1 MATADLTRINTNI
14 AALNTLN
21 ALRDVNRSLAMH
33 QARLSTGRRINE
45 AADDPAGLTLATKF
59 SVRSDSLQRA
69 ADNIGDAKNL
79 LSVAEGGLKKIN
91 EILGKMRIKAEQAAS
106 ETLGTA
112 ERNAIAADLGQYARE
127 IDDIVE
133 QTTWNSQK
141 LLDGTSDFDFQTSAD
156 YDKYTNW
163 ALGQAHDVQGSG
175 SAGLGDLA
183 TVSGTSTGVETTDT
197 GNVLTNGQTDGGNA
211 TFSGLTELSSGVYTV
226 KVVLGT
232 TDGSAADSYIQLV
245 DSNGQPVIVDANGAA
260 NGILDNKVTFAY
272 DTASAKDID
281 FGNGLQVQLA
291 SGLLTGAQTD
301 ATVTYTKSGSYSVSL
316 ADAAAART
324 YMNTVD
330 TAIATVSSSLSNIG
344 AIMDRLTFKEDALA
358 IGKVN
363 TDAAF
368 NRIMNADMA
377 AEQLEAV
384 KMQILQQTATAMLA
398 QANSQPQAVLQLF
411 R

>member
-33 QARLSTGRRINE
+33 QARLSTGKRINE

-59 SVRSDSLQRA
+59 QVRSESLQRA

-112 ERNAIAADLGQYARE
+112 ERNAIAQDLGQYARE
-127 IDDIVE
+127 IDDIVN
-133 QTTWNSQK
+133 QTTWNGQK
-141 LLDGTSDFDFQTSAD
+141 LLDGTADFDFQTSAD
-156 YDKYTNW
+156 YDKYTTW
-163 ALGQAHDVQGSG
+163 SLGQSHDVQGTG
-175 SAGLGDLA
+175 TAGLGDLA
-183 TVSGTSTGVETTDT
+183 TVTGTSTAAEGTDP
-197 GNVLTNGQTDGGNA
+197 GNVINAVTGGQA
-211 TFSGLTELSSGVYTV
+211 TFSGLSELSTGTYTV
-226 KVVLGT
+226 KLVIGT
-232 TDGSAADSYIQLV
+232 TDGSASDSYIQLV
-245 DSNGQPVIVDANGAA
+245 DSNGNPLTVDADGS
-260 NGILDNKVTFAY
+260 GGGLLDNKLTFAY
-272 DTASAKDID
+272 DASGTFNVN
-281 FGNGLQVQLA
+281 FGNGLRITLEA
-291 SGLLTGAQTD
+291 GLTAGAKQD
-301 ATVTYTKSGSYSVSL
+301 ATVTYTKSGSYSVTL

-330 TAIATVSSSLSNIG
+330 QAIATVSSSLSNIG

>member
-21 ALRDVNRSLAMH
+21 ALRDVNRNLAMH

-59 SVRSDSLQRA
+59 QVRSESLQRA

-91 EILGKMRIKAEQAAS
+91 EILSKMRVKAEQAAS

-112 ERNAIAADLGQYARE
+112 ERNAIAQDLGQYARE
-127 IDDIVE
+127 IDDIVN
-133 QTTWNSQK
+133 QTTWNGQK
-141 LLDGTSDFDFQTSAD
+141 LLDGTADFDFQTSAD
-156 YDKYTNW
+156 YDKYTTW
-163 ALGQAHDVQGSG
+163 SLGQSHDVQGTGTS
-175 SAGLGDLA
+175 GLGDLA
-183 TVSGTSTGVETTDT
+183 TVTGTSTAAEGTDT
-197 GNVLTNGQTDGGNA
+197 GNVIDAVTGGQA
-211 TFSGLTELSSGVYTV
+211 TFSGLAELSSGTYTV
-226 KVVLGT
+226 KLVIGT
-232 TDGSAADSYIQLV
+232 TDGSVADSYIQLV
-245 DSNGQPVIVDANGAA
+245 DSSGNPLIVDADGS
-260 NGILDNKVTFAY
+260 GGGLLDNKLTFAY
-272 DTASAKDID
+272 NASGTVDVN
-281 FGNGLQVQLA
+281 FGNGLMITLEA
-291 SGLLTGAQTD
+291 GLTSGAQTD
-301 ATVTYTKSGSYSVSL
+301 ATVTYTKSGTYSVTL
-316 ADAAAART
+316 ADGAAARA
-324 YMNTVD
+324 YMDTVD
-330 TAIATVSSSLSNIG
+330 QAIATVSSSLSNIG

-398 QANSQPQAVLQLF
+398 QANAQPQAILQLF